1 MRLGYLTTLS
11 VGCDAVKLGLD
22 AILLEVACYQAAF
35 HNIPDHDTEIYFYMF
50 LLGDP

>member
-22 AILLEVACYQAAF
+22 ASVLEVAHYQAVW
-35 HNIPDHDTEIYFYMF
+35 HNIPIHNAEIHFYTF
-50 LLGDP
+50 LLSDP